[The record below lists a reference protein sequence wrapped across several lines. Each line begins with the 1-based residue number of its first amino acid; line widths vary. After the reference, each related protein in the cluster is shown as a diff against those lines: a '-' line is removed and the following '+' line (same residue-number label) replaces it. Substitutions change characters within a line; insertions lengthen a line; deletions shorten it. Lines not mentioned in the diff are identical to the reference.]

1 MLIKGVAVMGQVEST
16 VLVAAPQMPKP
27 MAVEMLVDEQLVGAR

>member
-1 MLIKGVAVMGQVEST
+1 MVISGSAVMGHVEIT

-27 MAVEMLVDEQLVGAR
+27 MAVEMLVEEQLVGAR